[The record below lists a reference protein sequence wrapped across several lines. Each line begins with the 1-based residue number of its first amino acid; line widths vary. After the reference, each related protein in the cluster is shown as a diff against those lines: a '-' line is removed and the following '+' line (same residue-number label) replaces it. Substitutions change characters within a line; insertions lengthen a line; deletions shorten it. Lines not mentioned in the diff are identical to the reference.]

1 MNSTV
6 SHESRRPEAT
16 LQELKGVIAESQ
28 SALLEGHPEEL
39 ENCILRQ
46 KAHCKELEFWL
57 REYGTTVAG
66 DVEAN
71 SAPTRLVVTAMEAR
85 EQNRLF
91 SALLRRMRHN
101 LEVMRNIL
109 SGPSDE
115 YSARQS
121 AAGAPKT

>member
-6 SHESRRPEAT
+6 SHESRRPEAI

-28 SALLEGHPEEL
+28 SALLKGHPEEL
-39 ENCILRQ
+39 ENCIVRQ
-46 KAHCKELEFWL
+46 KRHCKELEFWL
-57 REYGTTVAG
+57 REYGARVA
-66 DVEAN
+66 DAVLVKSE
-71 SAPTRLVVTAMEAR
+71 PTQLVVTAMEAR

-115 YSARQS
+115 YGTRQS
-121 AAGAPKT
+121 AAGEPKT

>member
-6 SHESRRPEAT
+6 SHESRRPEAI
-16 LQELKGVIAESQ
+16 LQDLTGVIAESQ
-28 SALLEGHPEEL
+28 SALLKGHPEEL

-46 KAHCKELEFWL
+46 KGHCKELELWL
-57 REYGTTVAG
+57 REYGTTVARNV
-66 DVEAN
+66 DVN
-71 SAPTRLVVTAMEAR
+71 SASNRMVVTAMEAR

-109 SGPSDE
+109 SGPSDK
-115 YSARQS
+115 YGARQS
-121 AAGAPKT
+121 AAGETKT